1 MSKAIFFNIPASG
14 HIYPSLAMTRELVRR
29 GERILYVATERFRG
43 VIEAAGAE
51 FRAYASLEDGYIDR
65 PGLNGTD
72 PQLAAELMIG
82 TCRELLPE
90 LLALV
95 EAERPDYLLHD
106 SMCPWGALTARIL
119 GLPTVVSLALWKFTP
134 AMLGPGP
141 GAGDP
146 EALRRGTAHAIRFH
160 QISRQIAAEYGIRPL
175 AYTELFNAPGDL
187 TISYS
192 SADIQPEG
200 HRLDGTIH
208 FVGSSLEARGDEPDF
223 PLERLAG
230 KQLIYA
236 SLGTVVNRNPG
247 FFRNCI
253 EAFADGP
260 RTLVLGLGTRVS
272 LEALGPLPANV
283 FASNAVPQTE
293 LLRRSQLFITHCGM
307 NSVHEAMHLG
317 VPMLLAPQQ
326 AEQTLTGT
334 RVAELGAGLL
344 LQDTAPGTLRAAA
357 ETVLGNPD
365 YAHRAALLGDGLR
378 RAGGPARAADLVLAM
393 VAAQAGVVP
402 QGER

>member
-43 VIEAAGAE
+43 VIEATGAE

-65 PGLNGTD
+65 PGLNGTN

-95 EAERPDYLLHD
+95 EAEAPDYIVHD

-141 GAGDP
+141 GADDP
-146 EALRRGTAHAIRFH
+146 EALRRGTAHAIRYH
-160 QISRQIAAEYGIRPL
+160 QLSRQIAAEFGIRPL

-192 SADIQPEG
+192 SPEIQPEG
-200 HRLDGTIH
+200 HRLDGSIH
-208 FVGSSLEARGDEPDF
+208 FVGSSLETRGDEPGF
-223 PLERLAG
+223 PPGPGRNRSAG
-230 KQLIYA
+230 A
-236 SLGTVVNRNPG
+236 SHGRHGPPATGRAGNSGGRGGPSGTPG
-247 FFRNCI
+247 APGSIPAPGGDSSGRTPGGGPPSG
-253 EAFADGP
+253 ARAPAAGGRSRGDSRADTGS
-260 RTLVLGLGTRVS
+260 GGWES
-272 LEALGPLPANV
+272 
-283 FASNAVPQTE
+283 PQS
-293 LLRRSQLFITHCGM
+293 RRSAAAAGGNHR
-307 NSVHEAMHLG
+307 
-317 VPMLLAPQQ
+317 APQ
-326 AEQTLTGT
+326 
-334 RVAELGAGLL
+334 
-344 LQDTAPGTLRAAA
+344 
-357 ETVLGNPD
+357 
-365 YAHRAALLGDGLR
+365 
-378 RAGGPARAADLVLAM
+378 
-393 VAAQAGVVP
+393 
-402 QGER
+402 